1 MPRTTDRTPA
11 ARPTGRRP
19 RLRGAARL
27 LGALLVAACAPSVSA
42 FSLGA
47 PICEVDSLPLL
58 EMSPTL
64 ADPAPSG
71 WRLDL
76 AQDAYMPARPL
87 RVRVANSDPDRRAR
101 GVLLWA
107 KTGPFSGAGQFLV
120 DTDLFQYV
128 PAPAD
133 CGLWAITHTS
143 AEPKPLQDLAFW
155 WLPPD
160 SGTVLMRA
168 FVIEECGAESG
179 GCRDQQALTPLRV
192 LVPKL
197 FFDGFE
203 PTPD

>member
-1 MPRTTDRTPA
+1 MPPNPRPTSA
-11 ARPTGRRP
+11 ARRSGRYLGWFR
-19 RLRGAARL
+19 AARL
-27 LGALLVAACAPSVSA
+27 LGALGVAAFATSAAA

-47 PICEVDSLPLL
+47 PICEVDSLPVL

-71 WRLDL
+71 WRLDI
-76 AQDAYMPARPL
+76 ARDAYLPARPL
-87 RVRVANSDPDRRAR
+87 RVRVANADPGKRAR

-107 KTGPFSGAGQFLV
+107 KTGPFTGAGQFLV
-120 DTDLFQYV
+120 DSDLFQYI

-133 CGLWAITHTS
+133 CGLWAVTHTS
-143 AEPKPLQDLAFW
+143 AVPKPLEDLAFW
-155 WLPPD
+155 WVPPD
-160 SGTVLMRA
+160 AGTVLMRA

-179 GCRDQQALTPLRV
+179 GCRDQQALTPLRA

-203 PTPD
+203 PPES